1 MKIFSTWNRNKDES
15 VGGLHKVLVYV
26 RSFNLTIPVSL
37 PAEEKSKENLTTR
50 RTFQIILCCQ
60 FFSQDVG
67 INCPFYHF
75 VDAAPDS

>member
-1 MKIFSTWNRNKDES
+1 MKTFSTWNRNKDES

-50 RTFQIILCCQ
+50 RTFQIILCCL